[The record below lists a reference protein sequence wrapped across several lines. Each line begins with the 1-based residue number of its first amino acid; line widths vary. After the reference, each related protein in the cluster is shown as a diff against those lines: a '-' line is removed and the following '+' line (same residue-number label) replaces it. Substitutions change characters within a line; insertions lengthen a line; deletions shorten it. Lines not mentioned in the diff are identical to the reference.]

1 MSTATETCACGASI
15 TVDVRDGLT
24 LGFRLGEWRKEHQH
38 DVETA
43 RLRDWKASAMTVLA
57 EWEKA
62 WDALGRPGALGESK
76 AEAVRASVLAARDD
90 VEAAR
95 AEVEKAR
102 TEIEATKGAL
112 ARGRASAAALARVR
126 NLCNERPQC
135 AHGLDCHCDCL
146 AVADVRAAADTN
158 RPIDEEEDTP

>member
-15 TVDVRDGLT
+15 TVDVRDALT

-38 DVETA
+38 DLDAAYACRE
-43 RLRDWKASAMTVLA
+43 RDEAHASM
-57 EWEKA
+57 
-62 WDALGRPGALGESK
+62 
-76 AEAVRASVLAARDD
+76 LAARKE

-102 TEIEATKGAL
+102 AEIKATNGAL
-112 ARGRASAAALARVR
+112 ARGRASAAAVARVL
-126 NLCNERPQC
+126 NLCNEKPEC